1 MQDHFD
7 NQIAKVAKFSLL
19 HVGEYVAVMLLN
31 QLEKCRNMMVFKD
44 SSVII
49 ENSQTGARIDVK
61 VVGGARMVEIVD
73 NGCHQGREDFQ
84 VRHPILKYVVYLG

>member
-1 MQDHFD
+1 MW
-7 NQIAKVAKFSLL
+7 LR
-19 HVGEYVAVMLLN
+19 E
-31 QLEKCRNMMVFKD
+31 QLYIKLGFFNKNRLYILPEKCRNMMVFQD

-49 ENSQTGARIDVK
+49 ESSQTAAWIDVK

-84 VRHPILKYVVYLG
+84 VGHPILKYIVYRG